1 MTELGTLKLDRNE
14 WKKYWVKS
22 QKIGRGTLKVTHFV

>member
-22 QKIGRGTLKVTHFV
+22 QKNR